1 MYYEPGRTSHGLP
14 FNPFKACIVPRPIG
28 WISTTSR
35 EGIDNLAPFS
45 QFQMISY
52 DPPTLMFSANLN
64 ARGGQKDTVRNVI
77 ASGEFVW
84 NMATWALREAV
95 NLTSEELPA
104 NGDEFAHAGLAKAP
118 STLVRPPRVA
128 ASPVQFECRLLTT
141 LHLPGNTPTGTVDVF
156 FGTVVAVHIA
166 DEALRPDG
174 RLDVENIRPLAR
186 MGYHDYTSVDHVFAM
201 TPRGS
206 PARLAGLEGS
216 PEKMADAV
224 QFLNAGAAN
233 RS

>member
-1 MYYEPGRTSHGLP
+1 MYYEPGRTAHGLP

-28 WISTTSR
+28 WISTTSA

-64 ARGGQKDTVRNVI
+64 ARGRRKDTVRNVT

-84 NMATWALREAV
+84 NMATWALREEV
-95 NLTSEELPA
+95 NLTSEELPEA
-104 NGDEFAHAGLAKAP
+104 GDEFVHAKLAKAP
-118 STLVRPPRVA
+118 SKLVRPPRVA
-128 ASPVQFECRLLTT
+128 ASPVQFECRLLTS

-166 DEALRPDG
+166 DEALRADG
-174 RLDVENIRPLAR
+174 RLDIERIRPLAR
-186 MGYHDYTSVDHVFAM
+186 LGYHDYTSVDHVFAM

-206 PARLAGLEGS
+206 AARLAGLEGS

-224 QFLNAGAAN
+224 RTL
-233 RS
+233 

>member
-1 MYYEPGRTSHGLP
+1 MYYEPGSTPHGLP

-28 WISTTSR
+28 WISTTSA
-35 EGIDNLAPFS
+35 EGVDNLAPFS

-64 ARGGQKDTVRNVI
+64 SRGERKDTVRNVM

-95 NLTSEELPA
+95 NLTSEELPGTA
-104 NGDEFAHAGLAKAP
+104 DEFVHAGLIKAP
-118 STLVRPPRVA
+118 STRVRPPRVA

-156 FGTVVAVHIA
+156 FGTVIAVHIA
-166 DEALRPDG
+166 DEALRADG
-174 RLDVENIRPLAR
+174 RLDIENIRPLAR
-186 MGYHDYTSVDHVFAM
+186 LGYHDYTSVEQVFAM

-216 PEKMADAV
+216 PEKMAAAV
-224 QFLNAGAAN
+224 SKL
-233 RS
+233 